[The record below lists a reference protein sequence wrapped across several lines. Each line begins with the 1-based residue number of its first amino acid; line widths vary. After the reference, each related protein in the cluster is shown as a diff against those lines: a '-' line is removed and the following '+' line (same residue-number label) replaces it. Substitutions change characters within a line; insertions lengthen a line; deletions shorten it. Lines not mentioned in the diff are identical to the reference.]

1 MGQFRGGHREHTA
14 TEIGQVTNFCGYL
27 GKVCWNLGLKP
38 VTHHFLH
45 LFAKQKMKTSR
56 TTMNYDKHIHILTPQ
71 HMGWDL
77 DRLMHV
83 NNCEYMS
90 TFRQGSW
97 CDNFLS
103 TRCSM
108 RAFRYPP
115 LPSIAIFGA
124 TWGERPRSSC
134 QTISIQ
140 WNIMSQPAFGQVP

>member
-27 GKVCWNLGLKP
+27 GQVCWNLGLKP

-56 TTMNYDKHIHILTPQ
+56 TRMNYDKHIHILTPQ

-77 DRLMHV
+77 DGLMIMMHV
-83 NNCEYMS
+83 NN
-90 TFRQGSW
+90 W
-97 CDNFLS
+97 CRPSAKALDATISCPPGVPWGPFDIH
-103 TRCSM
+103 RCPASQSL
-108 RAFRYPP
+108 APP
-115 LPSIAIFGA
+115 
-124 TWGERPRSSC
+124 GERSRSLC
-134 QTISIQ
+134 QSISIK